1 MITRRTLSATVLL
14 ALAAGA
20 TAQMQT
26 APAGPAQPIRVEPAA
41 PAPAPGTPVG
51 PEVKREPPPLN
62 ADPNIMNLGF
72 LEPETTKVGKT
83 TLKNTGAEPLTIRS
97 VSSSCSCT
105 IPKDLSGTVLKP
117 GETVELEAS
126 LKAGKFP
133 GPMQR
138 AVRVFVDG
146 YGVPIQVWVN
156 ADVSYGVRS
165 MPTFVDCFQT
175 TKGRI
180 DIEATDGQKFTILSV
195 NGEPPKFDG
204 FDPAKDEPATKYTLA
219 YDYSDQ
225 IKEDPT
231 KLPKWWLVE
240 TDHPKAPVV
249 DLRVIH
255 PAIIEPQQAKPNAP
269 WSLMED
275 RVLIGAMKAGEAKEF
290 TFTLHRN
297 AATPEDPKWAG
308 SKPDV
313 KAESGNL
320 AFETLSV
327 DEQSDGIHIKMKVTA
342 KETVKPGLVMER
354 AEIAWKD
361 NTGKIWMFGR
371 VMSGAK
377 ADASR

>member
-1 MITRRTLSATVLL
+1 
-14 ALAAGA
+14 
-20 TAQMQT
+20 MQT
-26 APAGPAQPIRVEPAA
+26 PAPAPAPQPGQPAQPMKIDPSAA
-41 PAPAPGTPVG
+41 QAPGTPVG
-51 PEVKREPPPLN
+51 PDVKREPPPLN

-105 IPKDLSGTVLKP
+105 IPKDLSGTILKP
-117 GETVELEAS
+117 GDTVELEAS

-156 ADVSYGVRS
+156 ADVSYGVRA

-180 DIEATDGQKFTILSV
+180 EIEATDGQKFSILSV
-195 NGEPPKFDG
+195 NGEAPKFDG
-204 FDPAKDEPATKYTLA
+204 FDPAKDEPATKYTLT

-249 DLRVIH
+249 DLRLIH
-255 PAIIEPQQAKPNAP
+255 PAIIEQQAAKPAAP
-269 WSLMED
+269 WTMMED

-297 AATPEDPKWAG
+297 AAAAEDPKWAG
-308 SKPDV
+308 TKPEL
-313 KAESGNL
+313 ATESGNL
-320 AFETLSV
+320 KFEAIAV
-327 DEQSDGIHIKMKVTA
+327 EEQSDGIHIKMKVTA
-342 KETVKPGLVMER
+342 KESMKPGLVMER
-354 AEIAWKD
+354 ADIKWKD
-361 NTGKIWMFGR
+361 NDGKIWMFGR
-371 VMSGAK
+371 VMGGPK